1 MYYRLRNE
9 IDKRGYTI
17 EKFAVLA
24 NMSEKSLR
32 NKLNGATDFSWSEVL
47 LIRKL
52 LDSDLSLEELFKR
65 EDKIAWKN
73 TCSNTY
79 NIPLVNSRVNG
90 QEGEVRKVGCLEPEE
105 MKKKKEVVGKILQLF
120 VEEGLSVNQA
130 NDIPELLK
138 RRLLENGWDFGREQ
152 KFTIYQ

>member
-1 MYYRLRNE
+1 M
-9 IDKRGYTI
+9 
-17 EKFAVLA
+17 
-24 NMSEKSLR
+24 
-32 NKLNGATDFSWSEVL
+32 
-47 LIRKL
+47 
-52 LDSDLSLEELFKR
+52 
-65 EDKIAWKN
+65 
-73 TCSNTY
+73 
-79 NIPLVNSRVNG
+79 
-90 QEGEVRKVGCLEPEE
+90 GCLEPEE